1 MDELWKYLTVFF
13 LSGLKFIFGPTLG
26 LSYGLPA
33 VITALLTACGM
44 MIPVYL
50 LTYLG
55 DSLRHWTER
64 FRTKNRKIFSKKSR
78 RFVRIWKRYG
88 IKGVAFLSPILLTP
102 IGGAFV
108 ANLFGGHKATII
120 RWFWV
125 SGLFW
130 GFVITFVVKYAYWI
144 VREIAVM

>member
-1 MDELWKYLTVFF
+1 M
-13 LSGLKFIFGPTLG
+13 
-26 LSYGLPA
+26 
-33 VITALLTACGM
+33 
-44 MIPVYL
+44 
-50 LTYLG
+50 
-55 DSLRHWTER
+55 
-64 FRTKNRKIFSKKSR
+64 
-78 RFVRIWKRYG
+78 RIWKRYG